1 MQSNIKREGVIKLL
15 YNDDIINTDDN
26 FDKIAKAFRD
36 KLQGNQQNQNNN
48 ETSQQPNNRNRFN
61 FSDPNLKN
69 QSGFNFAPHNS
80 RKPLNEQF
88 QQQTEN
94 DVVKFK
100 PPIQKRKP
108 LMNDM
113 LDETQQNIGKIF
125 PPPFNTRKPISEQ
138 VSAKPESSLLQ
149 PNPHYNFSDM
159 IKIIE
164 NSNHLYNMLL
174 FSEANLIELTQY
186 LQKSR
191 YRVQTAISSANS
203 FLQKLRNQKLQF
215 KSVILQN
222 KPSKSAQNVSAQRYT
237 KQNSRSQILHFLHCQ
252 NEILRLIFWMLI
264 FTNVS
269 NNKHQLSLLN
279 ELSATH
285 LSILTYLHSIL

>member
-1 MQSNIKREGVIKLL
+1 ML

-186 LQKSR
+186 LQKADTGFKQQYHLLTVFYKNLKTKNCSLKALFCKTN
-191 YRVQTAISSANS
+191 QANRHKM
-203 FLQKLRNQKLQF
+203 LAHNAT
-215 KSVILQN
+215 QN
-222 KPSKSAQNVSAQRYT
+222 KTLARKFCTFCTAKT
-237 KQNSRSQILHFLHCQ
+237 KFCD
-252 NEILRLIFWMLI
+252 
-264 FTNVS
+264 
-269 NNKHQLSLLN
+269 
-279 ELSATH
+279 
-285 LSILTYLHSIL
+285 